1 LQEMKLA
8 KFSCTL
14 DLYISERIYRNRAET
29 SVFSE
34 LMRYWIRES
43 FPIMLIT
50 LVIHVS
56 KAIV

>member
-1 LQEMKLA
+1 MKVA
-8 KFSCTL
+8 KFSGTL
-14 DLYISERIYRNRAET
+14 DRMYRITYRAKT
-29 SVFSE
+29 SVFSK
-34 LMRYWIRES
+34 LMRYRIRES

>member
-1 LQEMKLA
+1 MKVA
-8 KFSCTL
+8 KFSGTL
-14 DLYISERIYRNRAET
+14 DRMYRITYISWNRAET
-29 SVFSE
+29 SVFSK
-34 LMRYWIRES
+34 LMRYRIRES